1 MPWKIGEVT
10 RRTGLTARALHFY
23 EEKGLIGP
31 ISRNIAGHRLYTQ
44 ADLLRLQQIRYMRLL
59 GISLSDMTPML
70 KNSKQILPQLKQQL
84 MQLRIKRKA
93 IQDLEDRLSTLIGS
107 LGSKNVSST
116 DIDEVLFQTME
127 SMMMYE
133 KYFKQN
139 DIDKMHDHG
148 HDTKG
153 ELDTEEAW
161 NQWVGSMKT
170 ELQSGAD
177 PQSNKVQELMSHW
190 NEMVHHLTGNDDKRL
205 QAFNDL
211 MHNEPQARMDHGID
225 DALFGFMSKASCGH

>member
-1 MPWKIGEVT
+1 M
-10 RRTGLTARALHFY
+10 
-23 EEKGLIGP
+23 
-31 ISRNIAGHRLYTQ
+31 
-44 ADLLRLQQIRYMRLL
+44 
-59 GISLSDMTPML
+59 
-70 KNSKQILPQLKQQL
+70 
-84 MQLRIKRKA
+84 
-93 IQDLEDRLSTLIGS
+93 
-107 LGSKNVSST
+107 
-116 DIDEVLFQTME
+116 DEVLFQTME
-127 SMMMYE
+127 TMMMYE

-148 HDTKG
+148 HDAKG

-161 NQWVGSMKT
+161 NQWVESMKT
-170 ELQSGAD
+170 ELQSGAN

-225 DALFGFMSKASCGH
+225 DALFGFMSKASGGY